1 MKLKSIYPV
10 VLLISLLIC
19 ACSRG
24 RYMGWAYNKVYK
36 QKHFTRY
43 PGSRVRKILQK
54 KDLPYLADIQ
64 YIPSGRTTLGSYL
77 YFEPAEK
84 DSALLTSTLPRRES
98 MDSFFLCS
106 HELTNKEYREF
117 VNWVRDSLALSKLA
131 TLDSRYYRDK
141 DRKLLD
147 WRKRWILWQFGYYD
161 KWRRRMISDTF
172 AERILMPLK
181 RKEPPWAF
189 YTETFVYSY
198 EANGYRKN
206 IPVYP
211 DTLVFQKEF
220 TFLYNDPLAHDY
232 FWHPGYNEYPV
243 IGISYQQA
251 LAYCHWRTGMANARL
266 KAFTNVRVRFRLP
279 KEKEWE
285 YAAYGKQ
292 SKNFDNVNDIREFP
306 WESSYAFD
314 KQGHWKANFGTVHD
328 DNKVIVKNSDEDGG
342 YIIVKV
348 NSYKP
353 NGFNLYQMA
362 GNVSEW
368 TSDSAV
374 NEYPYWDWPEIY
386 RHTRVVYRS
395 IAQYDS
401 AIKRFQDH
409 KDSLISV
416 YKQYQKQNIANDMA
430 RKIWDTIAFSENI
443 IKILYDNRL
452 ILQVSPA
459 RIVKGGSWADP
470 FLYLYCAT
478 RQAYNEKV
486 QSSKIGFRVAMDV
499 YYDKP

>member
-1 MKLKSIYPV
+1 MKLKSTYPA
-10 VLLISLLIC
+10 VLLVSLLIC
-19 ACSRG
+19 GCKSAK
-24 RYMGWAYNKVYK
+24 YAGWTYNSKVYK
-36 QKHFTRY
+36 QKHLVKY
-43 PGSRVRKILQK
+43 PDRRVRKVLNRK
-54 KDLPYLADIQ
+54 KPYLADMQ
-64 YIPSGRTTLGSYL
+64 FIPSGRTTLGSYL

-84 DSALLTSTLPRRES
+84 DSALLISTLPRTES
-98 MDSFFLCS
+98 IDSFFLCS

-131 TLDSRYYRDK
+131 TLDSRYYKDK

-161 KWRRRMISDTF
+161 KWRRRMITDTF

-181 RKEPPWAF
+181 RKESACGF
-189 YTETFVYSY
+189 YTETFIYSY
-198 EANGYRKN
+198 ETNGCRKN

-220 TFLYNDPLAHDY
+220 TFLYNDPLAQDY

-243 IGISYQQA
+243 LGISYHQA

-292 SKNFDNVNDIREFP
+292 SKNAIDPVDSREFP
-306 WESSYAFD
+306 WEGSSAID
-314 KQGHWKANFGTVHD
+314 EHGQWKANFGTIHD
-328 DNKVIVKNSDEDGG
+328 DNKVIVKAFNDDGSDCPAR
-342 YIIVKV
+342 V
-348 NSYKP
+348 NHYKP

-374 NEYPYWDWPEIY
+374 NIHQYWDWPDLFKN
-386 RHTRVVYRS
+386 TNVVYNS
-395 IAQYDS
+395 TGQYDS
-401 AIKRFQDH
+401 AIRLIKKIRDS
-409 KDSLISV
+409 SLIIK
-416 YKQYQKQNIANDMA
+416 KQYERQKITSEKRNRVSDSFI
-430 RKIWDTIAFSENI
+430 FSEF
-443 IKILYDNRL
+443 ILDILHDNRL
-452 ILQVSPA
+452 ICRLSPA
-459 RIVKGGSWADP
+459 HIVKGGSWADSY
-470 FLYLYCAT
+470 LYLYCAT
-478 RQAYNEKV
+478 RQAYNDDTK
-486 QSSKIGFRVAMDV
+486 SSKIGFRLAMDI
-499 YYDKP
+499 YYEKR